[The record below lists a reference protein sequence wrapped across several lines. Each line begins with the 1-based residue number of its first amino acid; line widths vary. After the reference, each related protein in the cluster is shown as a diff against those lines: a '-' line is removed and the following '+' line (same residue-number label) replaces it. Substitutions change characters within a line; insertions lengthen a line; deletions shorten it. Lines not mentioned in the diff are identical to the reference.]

1 MTDLTFEKFPK
12 MARLKRDCVIT
23 EKIDGTNAQ
32 INFNDDGEILTGSR
46 NRIIVPGDDNY
57 GFARWAYDNQIGLF
71 EVLGKG
77 RHYGEWWGSG
87 IQRKYGMV
95 EGNRM
100 FSLFNTARWMQD
112 DPEKL
117 NRVPGLSVVPIL
129 YTGTF
134 GEKAS
139 DDAMALLKREGSH
152 AVKGF
157 RDPEG
162 ICIWHSVTRAYYKR
176 TFEHDETGKPE

>member
-1 MTDLTFEKFPK
+1 MTDLTFEPFPK

-23 EKIDGTNAQ
+23 EKIDGTNGQ
-32 INFNDDGEILTGSR
+32 LVFNDEGDMLVGSR
-46 NRIIVPGDDNY
+46 KRIIVPGDDNF
-57 GFARWAYDNQIGLF
+57 GFAAWAYENQFRLF

-77 RHYGEWWGSG
+77 RHYGEWWGSK
-87 IQRKYGMV
+87 IQRGYGFT
-95 EGNRM
+95 EGLRM
-100 FSLFNTARWMQD
+100 FSLFNVARWMQD
-112 DPEKL
+112 DVTKL
-117 NRVPGLSVVPIL
+117 NHVPGLSVVPIL

-152 AVKGF
+152 AVKGY
-157 RDPEG
+157 RNPEG
-162 ICIWHSVTRAYYKR
+162 ICIWHSATRAYYKR